1 MIDSGSSDRS
11 EGSAGAG
18 LSRGCRRAF
27 FVAFGAILCLG
38 LAMWG
43 VQAVLSIPWYALP
56 ELDEVVSI
64 RVEWFAYDPNDR
76 SKDIAEGF
84 DVPQEFWP
92 EIYACLT
99 PAEHDSHAAKWQTL
113 GYMTAAKNDGQ
124 RVAVYLFYIPKG
136 KGAFSVGPENGGRTY
151 YRGGD
156 SAQLQAVLRRA
167 YDAVKAQ
174 DKDDVSEAPDVAQIL
189 NEIQPGVALS
199 EYHERLKKHAV
210 RFGYVG
216 LGGNGMTEVY
226 YDFGDGHGASFYV
239 DFSGIVQFVPRYSGE
254 WPDHIRA
261 GEVPTGV
268 KQAMSKT
275 RTE

>member
-1 MIDSGSSDRS
+1 
-11 EGSAGAG
+11 
-18 LSRGCRRAF
+18 
-27 FVAFGAILCLG
+27 
-38 LAMWG
+38 MWG

-99 PAEHDSHAAKWQTL
+99 PAEHDSQAAKWQTL

-124 RVAVYLFYIPKG
+124 RVAVYVFYIPKG
-136 KGAFSVGPENGGRTY
+136 KGAFAVGPENGGRSY

-174 DKDDVSEAPDVAQIL
+174 DKGDDVGETPDAS
-189 NEIQPGVALS
+189 N
-199 EYHERLKKHAV
+199 
-210 RFGYVG
+210 
-216 LGGNGMTEVY
+216 GG
-226 YDFGDGHGASFYV
+226 
-239 DFSGIVQFVPRYSGE
+239 
-254 WPDHIRA
+254 
-261 GEVPTGV
+261 
-268 KQAMSKT
+268 
-275 RTE
+275 